1 MLHQSFAFDML
12 TRLGSRALSA
22 LGYSN
27 DDPVT
32 NSEVELDDSKV
43 ISGDWVFVREKRPQ
57 RSCTKRNSGETEEWF
72 TVTRKRN
79 KFKPNSDNVN
89 FEYDTLDD
97 LLQKDKNV
105 NRKQTHKSR
114 GTVAFVENQ
123 NNSVGTMLTRNQRK
137 LMMAAEESKV
147 MLERGTKPK
156 RKENSFSSRNQSKRQ
171 NRVTTQAEGNKQGRK
186 RHMMATTYSGKG
198 GQRGR

>member
-1 MLHQSFAFDML
+1 ML

-22 LGYSN
+22 LGCSSSN
-27 DDPVT
+27 DDST
-32 NSEVELDDSKV
+32 TDSEIELDDSKI

-57 RSCTKRNSGETEEWF
+57 RSCTKRNSSKTEEWF

-79 KFKPNSDNVN
+79 KFKPNSENVN
-89 FEYDTLDD
+89 LEYDTMDD
-97 LLQKDKNV
+97 LLQHDKNV
-105 NRKQTHKSR
+105 NTKQKHKSR
-114 GTVAFVENQ
+114 DTIGFVENQ
-123 NNSVGTMLTRNQRK
+123 NNSVGTVLTRNQRK

-156 RKENSFSSRNQSKRQ
+156 RIQSTSSSRNQSKRQ
-171 NRVTTQAEGNKQGRK
+171 NKVTMQAEGNVRGRK

>member
-1 MLHQSFAFDML
+1 ML
-12 TRLGSRALSA
+12 TRLGSRALST

-27 DDPVT
+27 SNDDSAT
-32 NSEVELDDSKV
+32 DSEIELDDSKV

-57 RSCTKRNSGETEEWF
+57 RSCTKRNSSEAEEWF

-79 KFKPNSDNVN
+79 KFKPNSENVN
-89 FEYDTLDD
+89 LEYDTIDD
-97 LLQKDKNV
+97 LLQNDKNV
-105 NRKQTHKSR
+105 HLKQKHKSR
-114 GTVAFVENQ
+114 PTIDFVENQ
-123 NNSVGTMLTRNQRK
+123 NNSVGTVLTRNQRK

-156 RKENSFSSRNQSKRQ
+156 RIQNTDTGSRNQSKRQ
-171 NRVTTQAEGNKQGRK
+171 NKVTMQTEGNKRGRK
-186 RHMMATTYSGKG
+186 RHTMATTYSGKG